1 MYDCCM
7 RFLAAL
13 FFLLGLSLAR
23 LRAADDLFALELYKK
38 NCAQCHEQ
46 GGEARVPPRAALE
59 KMSAAAVLRALESG
73 AMREMGGKLTPGSG
87 WPLRAFWGR
96 PPLRL

>member
-1 MYDCCM
+1 MTHSHYMYDCCM

-38 NCAQCHEQ
+38 NCAQC
-46 GGEARVPPRAALE
+46 RVPPRAALE

-73 AMREMGGKLTPGSG
+73 AMREMGGKLTLGSG

>member
-1 MYDCCM
+1 M
-7 RFLAAL
+7 
-13 FFLLGLSLAR
+13 
-23 LRAADDLFALELYKK
+23 
-38 NCAQCHEQ
+38 CHEQ